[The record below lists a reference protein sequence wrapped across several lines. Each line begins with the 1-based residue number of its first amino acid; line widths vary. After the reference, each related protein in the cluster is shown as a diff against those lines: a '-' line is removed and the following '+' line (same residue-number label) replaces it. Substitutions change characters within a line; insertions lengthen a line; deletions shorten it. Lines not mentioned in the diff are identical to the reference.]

1 MNKLKRIGIAISLG
15 IAIIGGVWLAS
26 PSRAAVCDKW
36 INVIECGT
44 RSHQELKSTYYSRSD
59 FRSLMNWNNTN
70 DAMIEGKN
78 MKNGVVYKDG
88 RVVVDGRVVATGART
103 VQRNTRYPASSYGT
117 EVVGGTKYYKFD
129 VQNSFVYNQFD
140 IFAWFDDNGKFIA
153 GVIKDCET

>member
-1 MNKLKRIGIAISLG
+1 
-15 IAIIGGVWLAS
+15 
-26 PSRAAVCDKW
+26 
-36 INVIECGT
+36 
-44 RSHQELKSTYYSRSD
+44 
-59 FRSLMNWNNTN
+59 MNWNNTN

-140 IFAWFDDNGKFIA
+140 IFAWFDLLRSEERRVGKE
-153 GVIKDCET
+153 CRSRWSPYH